1 MNKPVWNCWS
11 PRTESEGEGS
21 MDLPT
26 SLTGIGVRG
35 VKVLPTQAKTK
46 NKHKQRHANI
56 KQTKNKQISKSKQ
69 ILRK

>member
-1 MNKPVWNCWS
+1 
-11 PRTESEGEGS
+11 

-46 NKHKQRHANI
+46 NKHKQTHANK

>member
-1 MNKPVWNCWS
+1 
-11 PRTESEGEGS
+11 

-46 NKHKQRHANI
+46 TNI
-56 KQTKNKQISKSKQ
+56 SKLMQTKKNKLVNQNKKRKL
-69 ILRK
+69 LRITELES

>member
-1 MNKPVWNCWS
+1 
-11 PRTESEGEGS
+11 

-46 NKHKQRHANI
+46 NKHKQTHA
-56 KQTKNKQISKSKQ
+56 KQKNKQKTNKLVNQ
-69 ILRK
+69 NKY

>member
-1 MNKPVWNCWS
+1 
-11 PRTESEGEGS
+11 

-46 NKHKQRHANI
+46 NKHKQTHANK
-56 KQTKNKQISKSKQ
+56 KQTNKQTN
-69 ILRK
+69 